1 MIGISVSIEIGTAGG
16 GGDSVAPTVTARTI
30 DAAGTSLTLTFSEA
44 VTGSTGFSLTASGG
58 AVTPSYASG
67 SGTSSYTFTLSRT
80 IAQGETVTLSYTPG
94 NVADGAGNAL
104 ASITNAAVTNS
115 STQTPITLSSAVIG
129 TSGTSLTL
137 TFGAAVTG
145 FSSGAE
151 GFALT
156 GLTGGATTL
165 TYASGNGTT
174 TVVMTI
180 SRTVAQS
187 ETNGALAYTAGDI
200 TAVTGGVALANF
212 SGTSVTNN
220 STQTPITLSSAT
232 IQTNGTTLRLV
243 FGAAA
248 SGFAS
253 GAEGFALT
261 GLTGGATTLTY
272 SSGNGTT
279 TVDFTISR
287 TVYSSE
293 TSGALAYTA
302 GDIVGANT
310 LALANFSGT
319 AVTNSSTQLPPP
331 STVSG
336 LGLWLEDLYTSSL
349 WEDSSFTT
357 PATNGDPVGG
367 WQDQSG
373 SGRHA
378 TQGTAGARPILRSGT
393 AADGLQFDATDDWM
407 AFAGSALTNN
417 YGGNWTVY
425 VVFYWPNATYQGA
438 LVANPLADAEL
449 GVRYNSGNMR
459 VRIVPDSGD
468 GDTNQSVGPQAAG
481 YYVARFRRTGATTAE
496 VKVAGATAIN
506 ITLVSDH
513 KFTLT
518 GLSIQGFNT
527 ANGRIRAV
535 YAWPTA
541 SLNDSQMAIPEDWID
556 YYYGVRP

>member
-378 TQGTAGARPILRSGT
+378 TSSSTARPILRSGT
-393 AADGLQFDATDDWM
+393 AADGLQFDNSNDYLDLASAVTL
-407 AFAGSALTNN
+407 AAAGA
-417 YGGNWTVY
+417 TVY
-425 VVFYWPNATYQGA
+425 VVYYWPNTTYVGTA
-438 LVANPLADAEL
+438 LVDNPTETAKLGISHSGIGASLRLAFIDS
-449 GVRYNSGNMR
+449 SGTGSSNTS
-459 VRIVPDSGD
+459 SG
-468 GDTNQSVGPQAAG
+468 SPAAG
-481 YYVARFRRTGATTAE
+481 YVVYRLRKTTTTNMAVKCAGQTEANITISNVASSLNR
-496 VKVAGATAIN
+496 IN
-506 ITLVSDH
+506 IA
-513 KFTLT
+513 
-518 GLSIQGFNT
+518 GFAAT
-527 ANGRIRAV
+527 NGRIRALYV
-535 YAWPTA
+535 WPSKTLSA
-541 SLNDSQMAIPEDWID
+541 DEMTTVENWINAR
-556 YYYGVRP
+556 YGVTP